1 MNLCSGCSTVLRG
14 VVLICVVQKIALATP
29 TCPPLVLNLLPNPFP
44 SVSRLSAA
52 CPPLTSHSS
61 PLVRCWFPH
70 LFPACL
76 LPLVCLL
83 SPACRPSSLLVSRLP
98 PTSLACLSPIC
109 LPLIFHPASPQNL
122 FGQNW
127 RKKIIA
133 HAPGARIRCGLTLD
147 CTGKAIYAQPMAG
160 NLLRFFS
167 GAVNFMALP
176 PPLQECCGN
185 LSRALRELFG
195 LLWTFCILG

>member
-52 CPPLTSHSS
+52 CLPLTSHSS
-61 PLVRCWFPH
+61 PLVRCWFPQ

-83 SPACRPSSLLVSRLP
+83 SPACRPFL
-98 PTSLACLSPIC
+98 CLFPAC
-109 LPLIFHPASPQNL
+109 LPLLSLVCRRFVSPLSSTRQVRRICLGKIGAKDYRTCARGPNSL
-122 FGQNW
+122 RPYIGLHGQS
-127 RKKIIA
+127 
-133 HAPGARIRCGLTLD
+133 HL
-147 CTGKAIYAQPMAG
+147 CTAYGWKPSAI
-160 NLLRFFS
+160 FS